1 MLIFYGGVSVGDFF
15 NSVFQNA
22 MKLISSMR
30 LNDAFDIVV
39 VTLMLYFVIK
49 LFRQT
54 RAIHLVKGLVLLGVI
69 YFIVSA
75 LDLSTSSY
83 LFSLFFR
90 DIVIILVLLFQN
102 EIRHAIEVFGR
113 GDFKRFSLFSS
124 KNSDAT
130 IEELRAA
137 AGYVSKAVSNMSEK
151 RVGALIVFEGKS
163 PLGEIVSTGTSVDSS
178 ITVPMIENIFYPK
191 APLHDG
197 AMVIIDNRI
206 HSAGCI
212 LPLTQNELSR
222 DLGTRHRAAVGIS
235 EVSDALV
242 VVVSEETGKVSVAYK
257 SVLERDVSQGE
268 LLEKISA
275 FLISDNGERMS
286 PIARRRKNRNE
297 E

>member
-1 MLIFYGGVSVGDFF
+1 MNEILSTF
-15 NSVFQNA
+15 FQNA
-22 MKLISSMR
+22 MKIISSVR

-69 YFIVSA
+69 YFIVVA

-113 GDFKRFSLFSS
+113 GDYKRFSLFSQ
-124 KNSDAT
+124 KQNDAT
-130 IEELRAA
+130 TEELRAT
-137 AGYVSKAVSNMSEK
+137 AGFISKAASNMSEK
-151 RVGALIVFEGKS
+151 KVGALIVLEGKS
-163 PLGEIVSTGTSVDSS
+163 PLGEIISTGTAVDSAV
-178 ITVPMIENIFYPK
+178 TVPLIENIFYPK

-197 AMVIIDNRI
+197 AMVITDNRI

-235 EVSDALV
+235 EISDALV
-242 VVVSEETGKVSVAYK
+242 VVVSEETGGISVAHK
-257 SVLERDVSQGE
+257 SALSRNITQGE

-275 FLISDNGERMS
+275 FLINDGRELLS
-286 PIARRRKNRNE
+286 PITKRRKNRNE

>member
-1 MLIFYGGVSVGDFF
+1 MIEMF
-15 NSVFQNA
+15 NTFFQNA
-22 MKLISSMR
+22 MKIISSVR

-69 YFIVSA
+69 YFIVVA

-113 GDFKRFSLFSS
+113 GDFKRFSFFGL
-124 KNSDAT
+124 KQNDAT
-130 IEELRAA
+130 TEELRAT
-137 AGYVSKAVSNMSEK
+137 AGFISKAASNMSESK
-151 RVGALIVFEGKS
+151 TGALIVLEGKS
-163 PLGEIVSTGTSVDSS
+163 PLGEIISTGTAVDSAV
-178 ITVPMIENIFYPK
+178 TVAMIENIFYPK

-197 AMVIIDNRI
+197 AMVISDNRI

-235 EVSDALV
+235 EISDALV
-242 VVVSEETGKVSVAYK
+242 IVVSEETGGISVAYK
-257 SVLERDVSQGE
+257 SVLTRNITQGE
-268 LLEKISA
+268 LLQKISA
-275 FLISDNGERMS
+275 FLITDGREVLS
-286 PIARRRKNRNE
+286 PISRRRRNRNE